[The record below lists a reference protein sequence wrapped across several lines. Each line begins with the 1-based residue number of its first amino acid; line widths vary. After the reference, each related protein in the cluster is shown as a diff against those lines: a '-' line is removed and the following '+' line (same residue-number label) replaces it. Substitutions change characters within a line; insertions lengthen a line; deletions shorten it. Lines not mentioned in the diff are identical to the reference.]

1 MIAIVNINYKAQAA
15 FKLSSEDFI
24 GKKSPQMLIY
34 TSCDPHQPCKLLV
47 FQSGKCR
54 IMGCKKT
61 LVNPTKCFPTFP
73 LKMITVQSIT
83 ATLNLGRSLNLIR
96 LSHQLPRKHCLFE
109 AELFPALRLM
119 SSEFLPH
126 CINVFASGKVVILG
140 IHSLSSVIKLGRRI
154 SNYINMH
161 YKNEK
166 S

>member
-1 MIAIVNINYKAQAA
+1 MISIVNINYKAQAA

-24 GKKSPQMLIY
+24 GKKFPQMLIY
-34 TSCDPHQPCKLLV
+34 TSCDPHQPCKFLV

-61 LVNPTKCFPTFP
+61 LVNPTKCFPAFP

-119 SSEFLPH
+119 GSEFLPH
-126 CINVFASGKVVILG
+126 CINVFPNPNL
-140 IHSLSSVIKLGRRI
+140 HT
-154 SNYINMH
+154 
-161 YKNEK
+161 
-166 S
+166 